1 MYYLDL
7 NEIPTSHSV
16 PTWRR
21 VYYGSRKRKS
31 VRAKCLRGELGNSW
45 AHWGHKL
52 IEAVV
57 ACTRPIQDQANEH
70 RSMDEQEAHKATLL
84 AGELLVVHR
93 HWALGK

>member
-1 MYYLDL
+1 VYYLDL

-57 ACTRPIQDQANEH
+57 ACTRPIQDQANKNSSISG
-70 RSMDEQEAHKATLL
+70 RGVHKALPITE
-84 AGELLVVHR
+84 EL
-93 HWALGK
+93 W